1 MMIGTSS
8 ASDYILKLQD
18 VSRRDVG
25 RVDDSERIRVWQTP
39 VKRYVDLPD
48 DVAGSVSALLDI
60 GSLVTDTGGILSRP
74 AIIARE
80 CRLPAMAATRKAT
93 VVFTDGQ

>member
-1 MMIGTSS
+1 MMIGTPS

-25 RVDDSERIRVWQTP
+25 RVDDNERIRVWQTP
-39 VKRYVDLPD
+39 VKPYVDLPD
-48 DVAGSVSALLDI
+48 DVAGSVSALLDV
-60 GSLVTDTGGILSRP
+60 GSLITNTGGILSHP

-80 CRLPAMAATRKAT
+80 CRLPAMAATGKAT